1 MASTGIIVRKQR
13 RALKLSRAQLAKRLK
28 VTYLQVYRIETGAVR
43 LQPRAVSAWARELAI
58 DESALLRSL
67 AA

>member
-1 MASTGIIVRKQR
+1 MASTGNLVRRQR
-13 RALKLSRAQLAKRLK
+13 KALKLSRGELAKRLK

-43 LQPRAVSAWARELAI
+43 LQPKAVPVWARELAI
-58 DESALLRSL
+58 DEGDLLRSL